1 MSDLSILNKEFKK
14 SMNLYNKDEKYEVY
28 ENSVKVYKKKS
39 NEQKLKNL
47 KYFLIQ
53 CKNFFEKDNYPN
65 LNLINDEKENKDNT
79 IKKKQKSDAKYIS
92 NQINTDR
99 NKQDIE
105 FIKNKI
111 LKCELNSNNEK
122 NLIKFEN
129 YEQILKGLKDVCEE
143 ETNFSFCSTNKQIIY
158 KNEELSINKNS
169 NFEILSTYPN
179 LNHISK
185 GKYINDTYLQNKIKL
200 IIKNYYYR
208 KYKKTKHNDIL
219 SPETIAYSTGCKK
232 RNHNNESERYEN
244 KNNHNKQRLKLSGE
258 KSSKYKIKGKKL
270 QNNILDEQIN
280 TNETKEDKKTVELM
294 KENSINQRKRKIS
307 INSFNINYDK
317 EEKDLKH
324 SSNLNG
330 IQENETINTN
340 SIKANRSIISSISNK
355 SSNIKR
361 NNSFI
366 HSFKRNANVYNNREI
381 EFIIDKD
388 ISKKRI
394 NHNIYINNNHFI
406 NTSFNM
412 YKNRGEKYYKNNE
425 SFYDNKNNQLINRIL
440 GIKIPNNKIIKN
452 NIQTTSSNIN
462 EPRDNYNSVE
472 KIKKS
477 DSSVSIYNIIPN
489 SLNKNLY
496 SIDNVMKTSTEQNKN
511 FLCKIF

>member
-1 MSDLSILNKEFKK
+1 M
-14 SMNLYNKDEKYEVY
+14 
-28 ENSVKVYKKKS
+28 
-39 NEQKLKNL
+39 
-47 KYFLIQ
+47 
-53 CKNFFEKDNYPN
+53 
-65 LNLINDEKENKDNT
+65 
-79 IKKKQKSDAKYIS
+79 
-92 NQINTDR
+92 
-99 NKQDIE
+99 
-105 FIKNKI
+105 
-111 LKCELNSNNEK
+111 
-122 NLIKFEN
+122 
-129 YEQILKGLKDVCEE
+129 
-143 ETNFSFCSTNKQIIY
+143 
-158 KNEELSINKNS
+158 
-169 NFEILSTYPN
+169 
-179 LNHISK
+179 
-185 GKYINDTYLQNKIKL
+185 
-200 IIKNYYYR
+200 
-208 KYKKTKHNDIL
+208 
-219 SPETIAYSTGCKK
+219 
-232 RNHNNESERYEN
+232 
-244 KNNHNKQRLKLSGE
+244 
-258 KSSKYKIKGKKL
+258 
-270 QNNILDEQIN
+270 
-280 TNETKEDKKTVELM
+280 
-294 KENSINQRKRKIS
+294 
-307 INSFNINYDK
+307 
-317 EEKDLKH
+317 
-324 SSNLNG
+324 NG
-330 IQENETINTN
+330 IQENEIINAN
-340 SIKANRSIISSISNK
+340 SIKANRSIISSLSNK

-388 ISKKRI
+388 INKNRI

-496 SIDNVMKTSTEQNKN
+496 SIDNVMKTSTEKNKN